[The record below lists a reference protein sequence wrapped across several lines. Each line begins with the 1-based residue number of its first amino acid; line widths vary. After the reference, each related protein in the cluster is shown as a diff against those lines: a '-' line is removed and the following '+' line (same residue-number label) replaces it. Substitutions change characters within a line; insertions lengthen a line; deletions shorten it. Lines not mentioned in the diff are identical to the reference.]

1 MDLCIKGT
9 EPLTGERGGWWGD
22 CGQREWD
29 VDVPFFLLGK
39 EEIPGRIR
47 ANHLNAVEWESLLSA
62 HGASLRNECGGWKK
76 ISGPRHTE
84 SAL

>member
-22 CGQREWD
+22 CGQRD

-39 EEIPGRIR
+39 EEIPGPIR
-47 ANHLNAVEWESLLSA
+47 ANH
-62 HGASLRNECGGWKK
+62 
-76 ISGPRHTE
+76 
-84 SAL
+84 

>member
-1 MDLCIKGT
+1 MDLWIKGT

-47 ANHLNAVEWESLLSA
+47 ANH
-62 HGASLRNECGGWKK
+62 
-76 ISGPRHTE
+76 
-84 SAL
+84 